1 MSSQR
6 KKNIFPPKGIPSK
19 PVAAASPKLSV
30 GSEHRMAIFAAG
42 VLIVLVALA
51 AYFNTFSVPFLNDD
65 EGSITENATIR
76 HLWPIGDALS
86 PPHADGVTVGGRPML
101 NLSLAVNYAISGP
114 AVWSY
119 HALNLII
126 HIFAGLV
133 LFGIVRRTL
142 LRPVLRERFGQM
154 ALPLA
159 LASALLWTVHPLQT
173 ESVTYIVQRA
183 ESLMGL
189 FYLLTLYCFVR
200 AVESRKPVVWL
211 TLSMVACLLGMASK
225 EVMVSAPLMVWLY
238 DRTFVA
244 GTFRKAWR
252 QHGRYYFGLAA
263 TWLVLGWLV
272 IGTGGRGGTAGFGTE
287 VTWWAYAL
295 TQFGAITHY
304 LWLTVWPQ
312 NLIFTYG
319 TELAKP
325 GIEIVPYVLLVVLL
339 AAGTLTALRRAPGIG
354 FLGAWFFLVLAPS
367 SSVVPVATETMAE
380 HRMYLALAPV
390 VVLAVLGVYRLIG
403 KGSVVVSLAL
413 ALVLAWLTFH
423 RNETYRS
430 ALAIWS
436 DTVVKCPNNPQAHNN
451 LGIALADQG
460 RTGEAIAQ
468 YQTAIAIKPDYAEA
482 YNNLG
487 NSLLQNGRVNEAV
500 IQFQNAIK
508 TEPNNADIHNNFG
521 KALLQNGR
529 VDEAVIQF
537 QNALAIQPNHAKAEN
552 NLGSALI
559 QKRRPDEAAVHWQKA
574 LAIEPDFAGADYN
587 LGHYFL
593 QKGQV
598 DEAIIHLQKALAIQ
612 SDFVEAQNDLGR
624 TAWIMATSPDS
635 SVRNGI
641 KAVEIAQQID
651 RLSGGKNPLMAGT
664 LAAAYAEA
672 GKFPEA
678 IAAGQR
684 ALQLAS
690 GQKNDA
696 LAATIQQEIKL
707 YEAGTPLRAA
717 KP

>member
-1 MSSQR
+1 
-6 KKNIFPPKGIPSK
+6 
-19 PVAAASPKLSV
+19 
-30 GSEHRMAIFAAG
+30 
-42 VLIVLVALA
+42 
-51 AYFNTFSVPFLNDD
+51 
-65 EGSITENATIR
+65 
-76 HLWPIGDALS
+76 
-86 PPHADGVTVGGRPML
+86 
-101 NLSLAVNYAISGP
+101 
-114 AVWSY
+114 
-119 HALNLII
+119 
-126 HIFAGLV
+126 
-133 LFGIVRRTL
+133 
-142 LRPVLRERFGQM
+142 
-154 ALPLA
+154 
-159 LASALLWTVHPLQT
+159 
-173 ESVTYIVQRA
+173 
-183 ESLMGL
+183 
-189 FYLLTLYCFVR
+189 
-200 AVESRKPVVWL
+200 
-211 TLSMVACLLGMASK
+211 
-225 EVMVSAPLMVWLY
+225 
-238 DRTFVA
+238 
-244 GTFRKAWR
+244 
-252 QHGRYYFGLAA
+252 
-263 TWLVLGWLV
+263 
-272 IGTGGRGGTAGFGTE
+272 
-287 VTWWAYAL
+287 
-295 TQFGAITHY
+295 
-304 LWLTVWPQ
+304 
-312 NLIFTYG
+312 
-319 TELAKP
+319 
-325 GIEIVPYVLLVVLL
+325 
-339 AAGTLTALRRAPGIG
+339 
-354 FLGAWFFLVLAPS
+354 
-367 SSVVPVATETMAE
+367 VVPVATETMAE

-390 VVLAVLGVYRLIG
+390 VVLAVLGLYRLIG

>member
-1 MSSQR
+1 
-6 KKNIFPPKGIPSK
+6 
-19 PVAAASPKLSV
+19 
-30 GSEHRMAIFAAG
+30 
-42 VLIVLVALA
+42 
-51 AYFNTFSVPFLNDD
+51 
-65 EGSITENATIR
+65 
-76 HLWPIGDALS
+76 
-86 PPHADGVTVGGRPML
+86 
-101 NLSLAVNYAISGP
+101 
-114 AVWSY
+114 
-119 HALNLII
+119 
-126 HIFAGLV
+126 
-133 LFGIVRRTL
+133 
-142 LRPVLRERFGQM
+142 
-154 ALPLA
+154 
-159 LASALLWTVHPLQT
+159 
-173 ESVTYIVQRA
+173 
-183 ESLMGL
+183 
-189 FYLLTLYCFVR
+189 
-200 AVESRKPVVWL
+200 
-211 TLSMVACLLGMASK
+211 MASK

-252 QHGRYYFGLAA
+252 QHGRYYFCLAA

-272 IGTGGRGGTAGFGTE
+272 IGTGGRGGTAGFGAG
-287 VTWWAYAL
+287 VAWWAYGL
-295 TQFGAITHY
+295 TQFQAVTRY

-367 SSVVPVATETMAE
+367 SSVIPVATETMAE

>member
-1 MSSQR
+1 
-6 KKNIFPPKGIPSK
+6 
-19 PVAAASPKLSV
+19 
-30 GSEHRMAIFAAG
+30 MAIFAAG

-252 QHGRYYFGLAA
+252 QHGRYYFCLAA

-272 IGTGGRGGTAGFGTE
+272 IGTGGRGGTAGFGAG
-287 VTWWAYAL
+287 VAWWAYGL
-295 TQFGAITHY
+295 TQFQAVTRY

-367 SSVVPVATETMAE
+367 SSVIPVATETMAE